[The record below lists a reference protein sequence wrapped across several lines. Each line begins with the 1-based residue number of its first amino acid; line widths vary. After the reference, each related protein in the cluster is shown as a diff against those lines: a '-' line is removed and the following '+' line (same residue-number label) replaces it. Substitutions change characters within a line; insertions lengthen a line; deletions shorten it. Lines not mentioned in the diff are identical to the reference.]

1 MKKVLLLTLCLITL
15 PVFAEY
21 KNLNEYFEYLPNA
34 VHKNWTPYK
43 ANKDYEVNVQ
53 FRLHKNGEIS
63 ELQVVESTNA
73 DANTSALKAVKS
85 GAPYEKLPASFTADS
100 VKAQVQLK
108 YIKHND

>member
-1 MKKVLLLTLCLITL
+1 MKKILLLMCLVSL

-34 VHKNWTPYK
+34 VHKSWTPYK

-63 ELQVVESTNA
+63 ELQVVDSTNVN
-73 DANTSALKAVKS
+73 ANTSALKAVKN

-108 YIKHND
+108 YIK